1 MKLATLDRKN
11 GTHMKNTLFSSEN
24 KDLGLFFTLD
34 VDTELSKILRKAFE
48 LYRRYPRIER
58 LITRDLDAYGIEKKK
73 ERLLDAAWVKQQTLS
88 LGLNYS
94 ESPENPA
101 KIDLALGRK
110 RMEPL
115 VAYIL
120 LLLEGDFQSLTD
132 KQATERILDSKT
144 LEFFFQFYG
153 LGAIPARST
162 RHENVR
168 KISQTTQDYILK
180 QQLFMVRDDFLDNFE
195 YLTVDSTAVKANSV
209 WPTDSGLLNDIL
221 HRTYHLSQQLH
232 ERFGIPN
239 FLQWY
244 MPMWLKKM
252 NQLNFQI
259 NVTSG
264 KGARRKRKKLYDKL
278 YTVAEK
284 AIFHMKREL
293 DKHRAQ
299 KDELNILPGK
309 LSQLNILWDFIEDYI
324 SDAEQVISYSKERIL
339 EEKVI
344 KNEDK
349 VISLSDGSAA
359 FITKGDRETV
369 VGYRPQLGR
378 SQNGFVTAL
387 IVPEGNA
394 ADSPQLL
401 PLVKRTIKNTG
412 VIPSCVSADDGYS
425 SNQGVRTVKAEG
437 VNWVSINGAKGKKL
451 TSDIDWISEEL
462 TEARRMRS
470 AVESLM
476 FVLKHVLGFGKLR
489 RRNIESVRLEM
500 LQKVIVHNFRQ
511 MIIVEERNE
520 KRQRQERA
528 KVFQAS

>member
-1 MKLATLDRKN
+1 MTTLGRKN
-11 GTHMKNTLFSSEN
+11 CTHMKNTLFSSEN
-24 KDLGLFFTLD
+24 KDLGLLFNLD
-34 VDTELSKILRKAFE
+34 VNTELSRILKKAID
-48 LYRRYPRIER
+48 LYRRCPRIER
-58 LITRDLDAYGIEKKK
+58 LITGDLDAYGIEKKK
-73 ERLLDAAWVKQQTLS
+73 ERLLDAAWVRQQTLS
-88 LGLNYS
+88 LGLS
-94 ESPENPA
+94 CSKASQIQKQVEL
-101 KIDLALGRK
+101 DLAVGRK

-115 VAYIL
+115 VVYVFLI
-120 LLLEGDFQSLTD
+120 LEGNFQSLTD
-132 KQATERILDSKT
+132 KQSAERILDSLT
-144 LEFFFQFYG
+144 LQYFFHFHG
-153 LGAIPARST
+153 LGVIPPRST

-168 KISQTTQDYILK
+168 KISQTTQDYILR

-195 YLTVDSTAVKANSV
+195 HLTVDSTAVKANSV

-221 HRTYHLSQQLH
+221 HSSFHLSQQLH

-239 FLQWY
+239 FLPWFMPQW
-244 MPMWLKKM
+244 LEKM
-252 NQLNFQI
+252 NQLNFKI

-264 KGARRKRKKLYDKL
+264 KGARRKRKKLYSKL

-309 LSQLNILWDFIEDYI
+309 LSQLNHLWGFIEGYM
-324 SDAEQVISYSKERIL
+324 SDAEGIISYSKERIL

-344 KNEDK
+344 KNADK

-359 FITKGDRETV
+359 FITKGDRETI

-378 SQNGFVTAL
+378 SRNGFVTAL
-387 IVPEGNA
+387 IVPKGNA
-394 ADSPQLL
+394 ADAPQLV
-401 PLVKRTIKNTG
+401 PLVEKTIKNTG
-412 VIPSCVSADDGYS
+412 VVPSGVSTDDGYS
-425 SNQGVRTVKAEG
+425 SNQGVIKVKAQG
-437 VNWVSINGAKGKKL
+437 VNWVSISGAKGKKL

-462 TEARRMRS
+462 REARRMRS

-476 FVLKHVLGFGKLR
+476 FVLKYVLGFGRLR

-500 LQKVIVHNFRQ
+500 LQKVIVYNFRQ

-528 KVFQAS
+528 KMLQAS

>member
-1 MKLATLDRKN
+1 
-11 GTHMKNTLFSSEN
+11 MKNTLFPSEN
-24 KDLGLFFTLD
+24 KDLGLFYALD
-34 VDTELSKILRKAFE
+34 INTELGKILKKAFE
-48 LYRRYPRIER
+48 LYTRYPRIER
-58 LITRDLDAYGIEKKK
+58 LITGDLDAYAIEEKKK
-73 ERLLDAAWVKQQTLS
+73 RLADAAWIMQQTLS
-88 LGLNYS
+88 LGLS
-94 ESPENPA
+94 CPKASQVQKQVE
-101 KIDLALGRK
+101 IDLAVGRK

-115 VAYIL
+115 VVYIF

-132 KQATERILDSKT
+132 KLSSERILDSRT
-144 LEFFFQFYG
+144 LQYFFQSHG
-153 LGAIPARST
+153 LGAIPPRST

-168 KISQTTQDYILK
+168 KISQTTQDYILR

-195 YLTVDSTAVKANSV
+195 NLTVDSTAVKANSV
-209 WPTDSGLLNDIL
+209 WPTDSGLLTDIL
-221 HRTYHLSQQLH
+221 HRSYHLSQQLY

-252 NQLNFQI
+252 TQLNFQI

-264 KGARRKRKKLYDKL
+264 KGARRKRKKLYGKL

-299 KDELNILPGK
+299 KDELNILPGR
-309 LSQLNILWDFIEDYI
+309 LSQLNHLWDYIEDYI

-378 SQNGFVTAL
+378 SRNGFVTAL

-401 PLVKRTIKNTG
+401 PLVKRTVKNTG
-412 VIPSCVSADDGYS
+412 VVPSCVSADDGYS
-425 SNQGVRTVKAEG
+425 SNQGVRAVKAEG
-437 VNWVSINGAKGKKL
+437 VNLVSISGAKGKKL
-451 TSDIDWISEEL
+451 TSDMDWISEEFA
-462 TEARRMRS
+462 EARRMRS

-476 FVLKHVLGFGKLR
+476 FVLKYVLGFGNLR

-511 MIIVEERNE
+511 MIIVEEKNK
-520 KRQRQERA
+520 KRERQERA
-528 KVFQAS
+528 KAIQAS

>member
-1 MKLATLDRKN
+1 
-11 GTHMKNTLFSSEN
+11 MKNTLFSSEN
-24 KDLGLFFTLD
+24 KDLGLLFTLG
-34 VDTELSKILRKAFE
+34 VNTELSKLLKKAFE
-48 LYRRYPRIER
+48 LYTRCPRIER

-73 ERLLDAAWVKQQTLS
+73 ERLLDAAWVRQQTLA
-88 LGLNYS
+88 LGLDY
-94 ESPENPA
+94 PEPL
-101 KIDLALGRK
+101 KDSVEIDLALGRK

-115 VAYIL
+115 VVYIL
-120 LLLEGDFQSLTD
+120 FLLEGSFQSLTD
-132 KQATERILDSKT
+132 RQSAERIIDSKT
-144 LEFFFQFYG
+144 LEFFFQFYS
-153 LGAIPARST
+153 LGEIPARST

-168 KISQTTQDYILK
+168 KISQTTQNYIFRR
-180 QQLFMVRDDFLDNFE
+180 QVFMVRDDLLDNFE
-195 YLTVDSTAVKANSV
+195 NLTVDSTAVKANSV
-209 WPTDSGLLNDIL
+209 WPTDSGHLNDIL
-221 HRTYHLSQQLH
+221 HRAYHLSQQLY

-239 FLQWY
+239 FLQWF

-252 NQLNFQI
+252 NQLNFKI

-264 KGARRKRKKLYDKL
+264 KGARRKRKKLYGKL

-293 DKHRAQ
+293 DKHRSQ
-299 KDELNILPGK
+299 KEELNILPGK
-309 LSQLNILWDFIEDYI
+309 LSQLNLLWSIIEDYM

-339 EEKVI
+339 EDKVI
-344 KNEDK
+344 KNTEK

-378 SQNGFVTAL
+378 SQNGFVTVL

-401 PLVKRTIKNTG
+401 PLVKGTIKNTG
-412 VIPSCVSADDGYS
+412 VVPSCVSADDGYS
-425 SNQGVRTVKAEG
+425 SNQGVRKVKAEG

-451 TSDIDWISEEL
+451 TSDMDWISEEL

-476 FVLKHVLGFGKLR
+476 FVLKDVLGFGKLR

-500 LQKVIVHNFRQ
+500 LQKVIVYNFRQ

-520 KRQRQERA
+520 KRQRQEGA
-528 KVFQAS
+528 KMLQAS